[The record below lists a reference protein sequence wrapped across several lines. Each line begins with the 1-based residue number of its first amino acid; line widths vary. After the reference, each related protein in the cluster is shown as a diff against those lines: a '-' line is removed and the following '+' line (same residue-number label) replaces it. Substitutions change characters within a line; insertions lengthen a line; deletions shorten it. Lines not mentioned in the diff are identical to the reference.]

1 MNIIPQITTVAEL
14 QRNYRPL
21 INRIKKSNQPLFV
34 LSNGKPDSVLLDI
47 HSFESLEKRYQSLE
61 ESYLMALTNEAL
73 KESRSKQTIVMKEG
87 QTLLDIID
95 SDAN

>member
-1 MNIIPQITTVAEL
+1 MNSIPNIATVAEL

-21 INRIKKSNQPLFV
+21 MNRIKKTNQPLFV

-47 HSFESLEKRYQSLE
+47 HSFEYLEKHYQALE
-61 ESYLMALTNEAL
+61 ESYLLSLSNEAL
-73 KESRSKQTIVMKEG
+73 QESRDKQTVVMKNS

>member
-1 MNIIPQITTVAEL
+1 MNTIPNIATVAEL

-21 INRIKKSNQPLFV
+21 MNRIKKTNQPLFV

-47 HSFESLEKRYQSLE
+47 HFFESLERHNLALE
-61 ESYLMALTNEAL
+61 ESYLLALTNEAL
-73 KESRSKQTIVMKEG
+73 RESRSKQTVVMKEG
-87 QTLLDIID
+87 QTFLDIID